1 MARSPAPWPDEWQHE
16 YIDAIRRAIGSH
28 QDAPQYAVRL
38 EILREG
44 FGPYW
49 ESFKKSRDRSLF
61 EVHRAQIRWYTE
73 HLMGTKLPDEAE
85 RQKLRNQYKDI
96 WNYASN
102 CLLVQFPFLDPNSVQ
117 AAKADHLS
125 QCYRKMEAPLA
136 PIYLRP
142 FSEAQVGQSGRLRTG
157 YG

>member
-61 EVHRAQIRWYTE
+61 EVHRTRIRWYTE
-73 HLMGTKLPDEAE
+73 HLMGTKLPNEAE
-85 RQKLRNQYKDI
+85 RQKLRNQYTDI
-96 WNYASN
+96 WDHAAGS
-102 CLLVQFPFLDPNSVQ
+102 LLAQFPFLDPNSVQ
-117 AAKADHLS
+117 AAKAEHLS
-125 QCYRKMEAPLA
+125 RCYLKIEAPLA